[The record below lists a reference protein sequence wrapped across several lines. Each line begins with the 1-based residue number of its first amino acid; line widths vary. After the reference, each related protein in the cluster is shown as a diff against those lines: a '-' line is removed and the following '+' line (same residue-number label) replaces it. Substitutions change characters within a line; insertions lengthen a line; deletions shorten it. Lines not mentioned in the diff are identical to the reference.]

1 MRLTAIRQPYQ
12 LIEKYPG
19 MGIKD
24 EVIWDSFIIANPFAF
39 DFVYYNVHI
48 GQPTTDPHIEAQ
60 MRRNGSWEVS
70 QWCIDV
76 LAFASGK
83 PYVIEVKPNAGAGA
97 LGQAVAYTRILQAE
111 GHVDESAQPM
121 VVTDNLSPIT
131 EQAALQ
137 LGVIVAVP

>member
-1 MRLTAIRQPYQ
+1 MQLPAIRQPYKLLQ
-12 LIEKYPG
+12 KYDG
-19 MGIKD
+19 MGPND
-24 EVIWDSFIIANPFAF
+24 EVIWDSFIMANPSAF

-48 GQPTTDPHIEAQ
+48 GRPTDDPVIEQ
-60 MRRNGSWEVS
+60 TMRRNGSWEVS
-70 QWCIDV
+70 QWCVDV

-97 LGQAVAYTRILQAE
+97 LGQALSYTRLLQAE
-111 GHVDESAQPM
+111 GFIGEDAQPI